1 MPFTSVVARRQL
13 DGTIRLVSGVRF
25 AQAAEAAE
33 SVQWKPP
40 KAAIGGEGS
49 DSARSR
55 HTENLSAEVKSPRRS
70 LEAQSVGVVMLLL
83 FWSRLAA
90 TVVRTGP
97 AGTQRLRCWRL
108 GSGVGARYAPTPS
121 TVGSESWLAHK
132 LPGPTSAWFAWAPQQ
147 YATGPARAL
156 FRAARPNTSLKR
168 SANGRPP
175 APGRWYPV
183 HFHRPGAGVLPLSPA

>member
-1 MPFTSVVARRQL
+1 MPFTSVVAPRHL
-13 DGTIRLVSGVRF
+13 EAMNRLVGGVRF

-40 KAAIGGEGS
+40 KAAIGGKGS

-55 HTENLSAEVKSPRRS
+55 HTENLSAELRSSSHS
-70 LEAQSVGVVMLLL
+70 LEDQSIKVVMLLL
-83 FWSRLAA
+83 FRSWLVAN
-90 TVVRTGP
+90 VVSTGP

-147 YATGPARAL
+147 DATGPAKVP

-168 SANGRPP
+168 SANGMPP
-175 APGRWYPV
+175 APGRWYAV
-183 HFHRPGAGVLPLSPA
+183 HFHRPGAGVLPSSPA